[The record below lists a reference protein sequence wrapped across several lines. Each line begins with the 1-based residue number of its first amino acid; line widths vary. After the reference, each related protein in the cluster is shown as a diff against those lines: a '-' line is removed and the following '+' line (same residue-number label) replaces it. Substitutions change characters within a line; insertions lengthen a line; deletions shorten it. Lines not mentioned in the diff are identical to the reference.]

1 MYIHGHY
8 YNEQNQ
14 KISVAILTRGNRS
27 EEVEIGKEGG
37 SIFFDENPVEIT
49 SQVNDTFDHLLKSQ
63 ARVSLQVRNYMEEFF
78 CSSCRDA
85 IVNIHQDGRCV
96 FAGFIEPQTF
106 SQGYNEV
113 YDVLDL
119 NCIDCLSALQYANY
133 RGIGSLGVS
142 YNLVKAEAQQRTFL
156 EYLREIWSE
165 VTRGLQL
172 EGDEGMGV
180 YYDRSK
186 GVDSQEGSS
195 LSVFGDISLSE
206 LLFLGDD
213 EDNVWTQE
221 QVLEEMLRYLNLHI
235 VQVGL
240 DFYIFDWQTLR
251 QRNSAEWVDVMGKQ
265 PNRQLKMDT
274 IDITSS
280 LVTDCDAQI
289 SIENTYNQ
297 LLLTDSLK
305 EMENVIESPLD
316 SDALLYAFDG
326 KQKYMT
332 ELSSDGEGRKAW
344 RALRDMVKGRA
355 TDFGDACITDW
366 YLQVR
371 NCKNW
376 KFYRPG
382 KVDFI
387 AEYCQGY
394 DQQKL
399 PQRMGTLMGAT
410 AILSVGK
417 VKKDN
422 GGNDNSPISRV
433 DMSDYLVISING
445 NGTDSETGCYPND
458 AAIQQAIPCAEYVGN
473 EVGGVFSPSD
483 DDTTNYIVISG
494 RMVMNPLM
502 PTTATY
508 TQLQKELP
516 DTGDGSGLHPP
527 YWHHTVA
534 SRNNSDGRYYTR
546 HYWQAHHWRD
556 EPATDPTPD
565 NQQNPCF
572 IPYTESGPQLY
583 EFRYSGVGDA
593 TDNLSKVGVVQCML
607 IIGDKC
613 VVEKQP
619 GETLGTTVQG
629 TGNGQLSDFVW
640 MDYRSR
646 EQCQSDE
653 EYYKQSFSIGFDPK
667 IGDKIIG
674 TEFSMQNN
682 LSYTQGVNAE
692 GIAIPIRKQDKVH
705 GSVKFV
711 ILGPVNSIWNEVTR
725 RHPSFWRHTRWG
737 NNAVSLLAHTSCILI
752 KELEVKVYSD
762 NGKMGTTSGKDIVY
776 MSDTKEDFVNRKDD
790 LEMKITTALTSAEC
804 KQLGVSNA
812 LTVSAPLNEKT
823 GDSLLSI
830 HNFLTHETAK
840 PEQHY
845 VDAYWR
851 EWHAPRVLLSQSLRD
866 DMAQWHLCYRHPYM
880 GKTFY
885 VQGISRDL
893 TAGTASVVLKEVFE

>member
-1 MYIHGHY
+1 MYIHGYY
-8 YNEQNQ
+8 YNELMQ
-14 KISVAILTRGNRS
+14 KIAVYILTQGDRT
-27 EEVEIGKEGG
+27 EEVEIGRKKGTL
-37 SIFFDENPVEIT
+37 FFTDDPVEIT
-49 SQVNDTFDHLLKSQ
+49 SQVNDTFDVMLKTQ
-63 ARVSLQVRNYMEEFF
+63 ARVSLLTKNFQKDFF

-85 IVNIHQDGRCV
+85 IVNVYQDDVCV

-113 YDVLDL
+113 LDTIDL

-133 RGIGSLGVS
+133 RNIGALGVS
-142 YNLVKAEAQQRTFL
+142 YDLIKRNAKQRTFL
-156 EYLREIWSE
+156 DYIKDTLGELIKAINIKDEYASTL
-165 VTRGLQL
+165 
-172 EGDEGMGV
+172 
-180 YYDRSK
+180 YYDHSK
-186 GVDSQEGSS
+186 GVDDGEDSGKRIFEDVS
-195 LSVFGDISLSE
+195 ISE

-213 EDNVWTQE
+213 EKDVWTQE
-221 QVLEEMLRYLNLHI
+221 DVLTEVLKYLNLHI
-235 VQVGL
+235 LQDGF
-240 DFYIFDWQTLR
+240 DFYIFDWETLR
-251 QRNSAEWVDVMGKQ
+251 SLQSTKWVDVLGEKED
-265 PNRQLKMDT
+265 RILEKDEW
-274 IDITSS
+274 DITSE

-289 SIENTYNQ
+289 SIDPTYNQ
-297 LLLTDSLK
+297 LVLTDDVK

-316 SDALLYAFDG
+316 DDALTYAFDG

-332 ELSSDGEGRKAW
+332 ELSSDGEGWKAW
-344 RALRDMVKGRA
+344 RAFRDLVKGRA
-355 TDFGDACITDW
+355 TSFGDASITDW

-382 KVDFI
+382 KIDFI

-394 DQQKL
+394 NQQKL
-399 PQRMGTLMGAT
+399 PQRMGMVMGAT

-422 GGNDNSPISRV
+422 GGNDNSPISKV
-433 DMSDYLVISING
+433 DMNNYLVIAVNG
-445 NGTDSETGCYPND
+445 NGKDSETECYPND
-458 AAIQQAIPCAEYVGN
+458 DTIRKAIPCAEYMGN

-483 DDTTNYIVISG
+483 EQTTNYIVVSG

-502 PTTATY
+502 PMTDTY
-508 TQLQKELP
+508 TNLKSKLP
-516 DTGDGSGLHPP
+516 DTGDGTGISTPP
-527 YWHHTVA
+527 YWHKTVS
-534 SRNNSDGRYYTR
+534 SRNNGDGRYYTR
-546 HYWQAHHWRD
+546 KYWQAKDWRD
-556 EPATDPTPD
+556 EPQEDQAPD
-565 NQQNPCF
+565 LQQNPCF
-572 IPYTESGPQLY
+572 IPYTESGPQQY
-583 EFRYSGVGDA
+583 EFKYSAIGDA

-619 GETLGTTVQG
+619 GETLGTDTEG
-629 TGNGQLSDFVW
+629 TGNGQISDFVW
-640 MDYRSR
+640 MDYKSR

-692 GIAIPIRKQDKVH
+692 GIAIPIKKSDKVH
-705 GSVKFV
+705 GEVKFM

-725 RHPSFWRHTRWG
+725 RHPSFWRHTKWG
-737 NNAVSLLAHTSCILI
+737 ENAISLLAHTSCILI

-776 MSDTKEDFVNRKDD
+776 MSDTKENFVNKKDD
-790 LEMKITTALTSAEC
+790 LEMKITTALTATEC
-804 KQLGVSNA
+804 KQLGVSNT
-812 LTVSAPLNEKT
+812 LTLSAPLNEKT

-830 HNFLTHETAK
+830 HNFLTGETAK

-851 EWHAPRVLLSQSLRD
+851 EWHEPRVLLSQG
-866 DMAQWHLCYRHPYM
+866 MFAHIAKWYFTFRHPCM
-880 GKTFY
+880 GKRFY
-885 VQGISRDL
+885 VQGIDYNL
-893 TAGTASVVLKEVFE
+893 TADTAKVVMKEMF